1 MINDNLPG
9 LDRDEIN
16 QKRLDDALA
25 QVERTALEVTASAA
39 AFRIEVG
46 KVERALRFLRYVLL
60 ASGMVVLGFLIVG
73 LF

>member
-1 MINDNLPG
+1 MMNDNLPD
-9 LDRDEIN
+9 LDQDEIN

-25 QVERTALEVTASAA
+25 QVERTALDVTTSAA
-39 AFRIEVG
+39 AFRLEVY

-60 ASGMVVLGFLIVG
+60 ISGMVVLGFLIVG